1 MNRRD
6 ALKGLS
12 AASAAVAMTPVA
24 SKAAAKPPIVMTQ
37 AGPVTG
43 QVKGGVSVF
52 LGLRYGQDTAKARFQ
67 PPVKPVPWSDP
78 VAALAYGAASPQ
90 ASHDLRSSEPQSEDC
105 LFLNVWTPE
114 ADPRKKRP
122 VMFYIHGGAYS
133 GGSGSDAL
141 YDGTNLC
148 LRGDVV
154 VVTINHRLNVFG
166 YLYLAR
172 LERMLAG
179 QSYDP
184 KKPGPLAWSGNAG
197 QMDLHMGLEWVR
209 DNIAVFGGD
218 PDCVMVFGQS
228 GGGAKIATMMATPAA
243 KGLFHRAATMSGQ
256 QVTASGP
263 GNATL
268 RATAVLKTLGLNTDL
283 DGLAKV
289 QSLPVADLLG
299 ALKTVDPVIGSGG
312 VYMGPVLDETVL
324 FRHPFWPDAP
334 AQSLGIPMMIGNTH
348 DETYAFLGGDPHNF
362 ELTWDEL
369 PARLPKEYRIDIDP
383 YLVIDTYRLLY
394 PNYTPSEVFFAATTA
409 GRSWRGAIEEE
420 EARARA
426 GAPVYAYEVDFN
438 RTWKGARS
446 RAQHMTD
453 IPLSFANTAVPNSI
467 STDSPDARHMADLF
481 SDAFIAFA
489 RTGSPQTPALPE
501 WKRYSIESRET
512 MVMDIVPKRVNDP
525 RGEERK
531 LFAKVPFIQQG
542 T

>member
-6 ALKGLS
+6 ALKGLT
-12 AASAAVAMTPVA
+12 AAGAAVAMTPV
-24 SKAAAKPPIVMTQ
+24 SSTAKSTVKTPIVMTL
-37 AGPVTG
+37 AGPVSG
-43 QVKGGVSVF
+43 AVKDGISVF
-52 LGLRYGQDTAKARFQ
+52 LGLRYGADTAHARFQ
-67 PPVKPVPWSDP
+67 PPVKPEPWKD
-78 VAALAYGAASPQ
+78 VYAATAYGAAAPQ
-90 ASHDLRSSEPQSEDC
+90 TGHDTISGEKLSEDC

-114 ADPRKKRP
+114 ANAKKKRP
-122 VMFYIHGGAYS
+122 VMFYIHGGAYNS
-133 GGSGSDAL
+133 GSGSNPL
-141 YDGTNLC
+141 YDGTHLC
-148 LRGDVV
+148 QRGDVV
-154 VVTINHRLNVFG
+154 VVTVNHRLNAFG

-172 LERMLAG
+172 FEHLVTGA
-179 QSYDP
+179 
-184 KKPGPLAWSGNAG
+184 PGPLRYSGNAG
-197 QMDLHMGLEWVR
+197 QMDLHLALEWVR
-209 DNIAVFGGD
+209 DNIAAFGGD
-218 PDCVMVFGQS
+218 PNCVMVYGQS

-263 GNATL
+263 SNACA
-268 RATAVLKTLGLNTDL
+268 RGESFLKSLGLKPDA

-289 QSLPVADLLG
+289 QTAPMADLIG
-299 ALKTVDPVIGSGG
+299 ALKATDPILGGS
-312 VYMGPVLDETVL
+312 VYMGPVLDETIL

-334 AQSLGIPMMIGNTH
+334 AQSLDIPMMIGNTH

-369 PARLPKEYRIDIDP
+369 PAKLPKDYRVDIDP
-383 YLVIDTYRLLY
+383 YLVIDTYRKLY
-394 PNYTPSEVFFAATTA
+394 PDYTPSEVFFAATTA
-409 GRSWRGAIEEE
+409 GRSWRGAIEED

-438 RTWKGARS
+438 KTWKGLKS

-453 IPLSFANTAVPNSI
+453 IPLSFHNTAVPNSI
-467 STDSPDARHMADLF
+467 STDSPEARHMADLF

-501 WKRYSIESRET
+501 WKRYSLENRET
-512 MVMDIVPKRVNDP
+512 MVMDIEPRLINDP

-531 LFAKVPFIQQG
+531 LFAKVPFVQAG